1 MTPVDHLHTESKVLK
16 VDEHLKMLCSQ
27 HLATC
32 LQANHVSLPVVTA
45 DSGPRRMKMSLQ
57 MGFSDQVNDLL
68 TDGYVEDIVE
78 ARRTIHTRAVQ
89 AAIGSRRANVV
100 LGRAAPDVN
109 PLESELPRGVRTTL
123 AQLRSGYCS
132 GLNTFLHRIDRAP
145 SEMCPCCRQAEHTTP
160 HLFDCPEHPTE
171 LTPLDLWQ
179 RPGEAAD
186 FLSTWPCFDRLYRE
200 RPPPEPPQPQSEEEG
215 G

>member
-1 MTPVDHLHTESKVLK
+1 
-16 VDEHLKMLCSQ
+16 
-27 HLATC
+27 
-32 LQANHVSLPVVTA
+32 
-45 DSGPRRMKMSLQ
+45 MKLSLQ
-57 MGFSDQVNDLL
+57 TGFSDQVNDLL
-68 TDGYVEDIVE
+68 VDGYVTDIK
-78 ARRTIHTRAVQ
+78 ATRKILHTIRAVQ
-89 AAIGSRRANVV
+89 AAIRSRRINGV
-100 LGRAAPDVN
+100 LEEAAPEVDPEEIN
-109 PLESELPRGVRTTL
+109 LPRVARTTL

-200 RPPPEPPQPQSEEEG
+200 RPPPEPPPPQSEEEG